1 MKRIKMDKDESIFGK
16 AKRKIRGFF
25 YDISVRLHRSRAPKP
40 PRGRAKRNRGALI
53 FCICMLAYPLVQWV
67 IFYLY
72 ANLNSIFL
80 AFQRYDVNTGQQVFL
95 TGPNVFNNFKNVLYD
110 LIRGESLGKYFL
122 NGAIL
127 HLASVVIAYPISQ
140 FFAFIIYKKCPL
152 SGAFKT
158 ILYLPSILS
167 SMVIAM
173 FFKYFVERALPA
185 YLGAFGIKNIPL
197 LLNTESTAFGTI
209 MFYTLFFAM
218 PGAIVINTGTMSRV
232 PVDLI
237 EYGKL
242 EGLSMWKEFVYLTI
256 PLMYPLIEVQL
267 LGVFVGFFTY
277 SGPLYALYAE
287 SAPASV
293 QTFGYYMFT
302 RIVGRNASDA
312 YYGYTAASNLMIG
325 IASVPIVY
333 GTKFLLDKID
343 PEVEF

>member
-1 MKRIKMDKDESIFGK
+1 MEKTKREDKETIFGK
-16 AKRKIRGFF
+16 AKRKIRDFF
-25 YDISVRLHRSRAPKP
+25 YAISVRLHRDRPPKP
-40 PRGRAKRNRGALI
+40 PRGRVKRNRGALI
-53 FCICMLAYPLVQWV
+53 FCICMLAYPLVQWA
-67 IFYLY
+67 IFYFY

-80 AFQRYDVNTGQQVFL
+80 AFQRYDVDAGKQVFL
-95 TGPNVFNNFKNVLYD
+95 TGPNVLNNFKNVLYD
-110 LIRGESLGKYFL
+110 LFRGESLGKYFL

-127 HLASVVIAYPISQ
+127 HLAAVAIAYPISQ

-152 SGAFKT
+152 SGTFKT
-158 ILYLPSILS
+158 VLYLPSILS

-185 YLGAFGIKNIPL
+185 YLGTFGIKDIPL
-197 LLNTESTAFGTI
+197 LLNNEKTAFGTI
-209 MFYTLFFAM
+209 MFYTVFFAM

-242 EGLSMWKEFVYLTI
+242 EGLTMWQEFIHLTV
-256 PLMYPLIEVQL
+256 PLIYPLLEVQL

-287 SAPASV
+287 AAPPSV

-302 RIVGRNASDA
+302 RVVGRNSSDA
-312 YYGYTAASNLMIG
+312 YYGYTASSNLMIG
-325 IASVPIVY
+325 IASVPVVY

-343 PEVEF
+343 PQVEF